1 MFFAK
6 QYGLAVE
13 YRRNWFQEKYP
24 YSMCPRG
31 VVNGRGLEKACK
43 SVPPYGNTAQFPPNG
58 LSTAPADLRAKSRR
72 KASVA
77 LRSASLRLGVR
88 HSICVAKMLD
98 NTQSIICAFGL
109 ASAAPRSP
117 YRHLE
122 LCGIA
127 LSYRQPCFIQKRKR
141 LHNGSRFPFYCRF
154 TF

>member
-43 SVPPYGNTAQFPPNG
+43 SVPPYPTG
-58 LSTAPADLRAKSRR
+58 
-72 KASVA
+72 
-77 LRSASLRLGVR
+77 SLVL
-88 HSICVAKMLD
+88 HK
-98 NTQSIICAFGL
+98 
-109 ASAAPRSP
+109 
-117 YRHLE
+117 
-122 LCGIA
+122 
-127 LSYRQPCFIQKRKR
+127 KRKR
-141 LHNGSRFPFYCRF
+141 LHNGSRFPFYLGF